1 MKSVYAILF
10 AATVGFGGAALAA
23 DPQAVVSGSD
33 PQTVHTRLVA
43 AAEKV
48 CAQARANDP
57 FGDYGSQGECVEDT
71 LDHARMRHVA
81 YQAQYTA
88 QYTQRQTNAAP
99 IR

>member
-1 MKSVYAILF
+1 
-10 AATVGFGGAALAA
+10 
-23 DPQAVVSGSD
+23 
-33 PQTVHTRLVA
+33 
-43 AAEKV
+43 V